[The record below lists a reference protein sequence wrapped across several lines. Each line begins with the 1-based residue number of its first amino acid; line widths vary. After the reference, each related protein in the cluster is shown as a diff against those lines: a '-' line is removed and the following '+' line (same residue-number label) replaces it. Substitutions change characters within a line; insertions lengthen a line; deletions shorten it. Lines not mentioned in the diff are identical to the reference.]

1 MTRQAFLFLCLIQA
15 ASATLSVNTV
25 WELRTTGT
33 DTNGA
38 AFVTGA
44 SGTDYSQNDNKN
56 ASGCTSC
63 GSSTVNLSTTDAVAA
78 GTTTI
83 TSATAS
89 FTSAIV
95 GNVIRLSGGTGSLTA
110 GWYQVTTFTN
120 STTIVVDRTVATGTG
135 ITMNIGGALLT
146 WGQLFASTNFAAF
159 HQAYVKSGTYTFTS
173 AVTVTANCIGTI
185 TTAQSLCQ
193 INGYGTTRGDGGTRP
208 LITTATNSTTL
219 FNMNGADGFF
229 WRHLS
234 FSNTA
239 TTRSHGFNATGA
251 CSYVVFDDDVFDGFD
266 QAILGNWNAAETFRR
281 LIVSNTEIK
290 NSQGGSN
297 GGAIHNTDGATVI
310 NSYIHNGTGDGW
322 SRPGNTG
329 FTGPMIAI
337 NSVFANNARSGITV
351 PAGAVG
357 TAGYIL
363 DIEHCVLYNN
373 TNDGLFTG
381 DGGVPAIV
389 RNNILANNGQY
400 GWEASNAN
408 SNDPPYYAV
417 AAANGYFSNTLG
429 NYLLVSAA
437 PGDIALTAGPFTSP
451 GTGDFTLNSTAGGG
465 AALKGVGVPG
475 TTLNGTGHA
484 DIGLLQ
490 TQAAASIQ
498 HAYGTAQ

>member
-1 MTRQAFLFLCLIQA
+1 MTRRVFLFLCLIQA

-33 DTNGA
+33 DTNGG

-83 TSATAS
+83 TSAAAS
-89 FTSAIV
+89 FTSGIV

-185 TTAQSLCQ
+185 STAQTMCQ

-239 TTRSHGFNATGA
+239 ATRSHGFNATGS
-251 CSYVVFDDDVFDGFD
+251 CSYVVFDDDVMDGFD
-266 QAILGNWNAAETFRR
+266 FAILGNWNVTETFRR
-281 LIVSNTEIK
+281 LIVTNSEIK
-290 NSQGGSN
+290 NSQGGVN
-297 GGAIHNTDGATVI
+297 GGAIFNTDGATVI
-310 NSYIHNGTGDGW
+310 NSYIHNGTGDAWG
-322 SRPGNTG
+322 RPVNTG
-329 FTGPMIAI
+329 FTGPMIGI
-337 NSVFANNARSGITV
+337 NSVFANNGINGVTIETG
-351 PAGAVG
+351 AGG
-357 TAGYIL
+357 TAGWITL
-363 DIEHCVLYNN
+363 MDHCIFDSN
-373 TNDGLFTG
+373 TTDGLYTG
-381 DGGVPAIV
+381 DTGVPVII
-389 RNNILANNGQY
+389 RNNIFSNNGLY
-400 GWEASNAN
+400 GWEAGNAN

-417 AAANGYFSNTLG
+417 AYTNGYYNNTSG
-429 NYLLVSAA
+429 NYHVVSAA
-437 PGDIALTAGPFTSP
+437 PGDVALTASP
-451 GTGDFTLNSTAGGG
+451 YVSPPSNFALNSTAGGG
-465 AALKGVGVPG
+465 AALKAAGSPGV
-475 TTLNGTGHA
+475 TLNGTGYV

-490 TQAAASIQ
+490 TQAAAASSQ